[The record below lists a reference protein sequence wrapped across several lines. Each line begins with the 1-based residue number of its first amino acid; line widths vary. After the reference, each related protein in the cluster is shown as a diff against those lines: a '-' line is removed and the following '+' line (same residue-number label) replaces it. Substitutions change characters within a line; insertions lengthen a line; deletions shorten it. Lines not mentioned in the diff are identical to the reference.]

1 MLCPV
6 TALNSGILCTYFG
19 YFDLLQSCE
28 MVWPLS
34 AYCRSGRVLT
44 MSSVPNQSVLIQD
57 IDMIVAVVE
66 KSLKEVAEIKAQA
79 LAEAAEWKRKYEME
93 HLQCLHLENCAL
105 GLWIFPSKG

>member
-1 MLCPV
+1 
-6 TALNSGILCTYFG
+6 
-19 YFDLLQSCE
+19 

-34 AYCRSGRVLT
+34 GYYRSGRVLT
-44 MSSVPNQSVLIQD
+44 TSSVPNQSVLIQD
-57 IDMIVAVVE
+57 VDMIVAVVE

-93 HLQCLHLENCAL
+93 HLRCLHLENCAL